1 MSRGQRFRDTDHT
14 AGSGDGAALG
24 LEQGD
29 AAASWPHIELSAIG
43 EGAGAGEIPYG
54 APGESLL
61 GGPVREDTCSPR
73 ADASMGMRDS
83 LGEALLVSSK
93 REAADGSARGWEGGP
108 SPEKDTSPSRTEG
121 KERSAAKEGL
131 EGSAVKMESCVTILR
146 LGYCGTGGERPLIP
160 AAPVAGRPHPAFFH
174 TERRF
179 NGHINSRSQDLDT
192 VGQEARDHTYQQ
204 PQRQEDCAKHFFMP
218 GGTLKDTSNP
228 AAWDFDTTGQGTA
241 ESPLLSKEDEGSRLD
256 TPLTSW
262 EISAEVSSTD
272 EDESDHLL
280 KGSPVSEAERATRS
294 PWTRLLNMYCKM
306 KRSSRYVVPPN
317 LPTDREGY
325 PINITVCGSS
335 LPQPKIFKTFK
346 STDTVDTMHIDVRVN
361 KINGDRDTVITPKSI
376 DGEELIDGDTSSP
389 LAIKVLIVFDK
400 FWPFDGKIQIDVRCA

>member
-1 MSRGQRFRDTDHT
+1 MLVFFHRFMSRGQRFRDTDHT

-131 EGSAVKMESCVTILR
+131 EGSAVKMESV
-146 LGYCGTGGERPLIP
+146 
-160 AAPVAGRPHPAFFH
+160 
-174 TERRF
+174 
-179 NGHINSRSQDLDT
+179 Q
-192 VGQEARDHTYQQ
+192 
-204 PQRQEDCAKHFFMP
+204 
-218 GGTLKDTSNP
+218 
-228 AAWDFDTTGQGTA
+228 TA

-306 KRSSRYVVPPN
+306 KRSSRYVV
-317 LPTDREGY
+317 L
-325 PINITVCGSS
+325 
-335 LPQPKIFKTFK
+335 L
-346 STDTVDTMHIDVRVN
+346 
-361 KINGDRDTVITPKSI
+361 
-376 DGEELIDGDTSSP
+376 L
-389 LAIKVLIVFDK
+389 
-400 FWPFDGKIQIDVRCA
+400 